1 MMTSGTVSAP
11 SNPWLTW
18 NARIVSLTLESPGVA
33 TYDIAIEDAVVAEQY
48 RFMPGQFNMLY
59 VPGIGEA
66 AISISGD
73 SGKPGPLAHTIRE
86 AGNVTQAL
94 ARMGSSAAIGLRG
107 PFGTGWP
114 MHECEGKDVILVAGG
129 IGMAPLRPVVYSML
143 SDRAR
148 FGDIT
153 LLMGAR
159 TPEGLLYP
167 DEWASWMSQI
177 DVQQT
182 VDRAEDNWQ
191 GHVGVVTSL
200 LERLAIPRP
209 QNTILMTCG
218 PEVMMR
224 YTIRSVLSR
233 DVPKSSV
240 WLSME
245 RNMNCA
251 VGFCGHCQLGPDFV
265 CKDGPVLRYDRV
277 APFLKVNT
285 L

>member
-1 MMTSGTVSAP
+1 MTFETVPAAH
-11 SNPWLTW
+11 NPWLTW
-18 NARIVSLTLESPGVA
+18 NATIVSVTPESPGVA
-33 TYDIAIEDAVVAEQY
+33 TYDIAIQDSQVAEQY
-48 RFMPGQFNMLY
+48 QFRPGQFNMLY

-73 SGKPGPLAHTIRE
+73 PGKSGPLAHTIRE

-94 ARMGSSAAIGLRG
+94 AKPGSPATIGLRG

-114 MHECEGKDVILVAGG
+114 IDECEGNDVILVAGG
-129 IGMAPLRPVVYSML
+129 IGMAPLRPVVYTML
-143 SDRAR
+143 ADRNR
-148 FGDIT
+148 FGNIT

-159 TPEGLLYP
+159 TPDGLLYP
-167 DEWASWMSQI
+167 DEWSTWESQI

-209 QNTILMTCG
+209 QKTILMTCG

-224 YTIRSVLSR
+224 YTIRGALSR
-233 DVPKSSV
+233 DVPRTSA

-277 APFLKVNT
+277 APFFKVNT

>member
-1 MMTSGTVSAP
+1 MTIETVPTAH
-11 SNPWLTW
+11 NPWLTW
-18 NARIVSLTLESPGVA
+18 NATVVSTTPESPGVA
-33 TYDIAIEDAVVAEQY
+33 TYDIVLEDSRVAEQFQF
-48 RFMPGQFNMLY
+48 RPGQFNMLY

-66 AISISGD
+66 AISISGNPE
-73 SGKPGPLAHTIRE
+73 KQGPLAHTIRE

-94 ARMGSSAAIGLRG
+94 AQMGPQAAIGLRG

-114 MHECEGKDVILVAGG
+114 IDECEGNDVILVAGG
-129 IGMAPLRPVVYSML
+129 IGMAPLRPVVYTML
-143 SDRAR
+143 ADRHR
-148 FGDIT
+148 FGNIT

-159 TPEGLLYP
+159 TPDGLLYP
-167 DEWASWMSQI
+167 DEWSTWKSQI

-182 VDRAEDNWQ
+182 VDRAEGHWQ

-200 LERLAIPRP
+200 LERMDIPRP

-224 YTIRSVLSR
+224 YTIRGALSR
-233 DVPKSSV
+233 DVPKTSC

-277 APFLKVNT
+277 APFFKVNT